1 MLNFSGTAAMS
12 PSIYCAGGAMRKSCW
27 YNEPSFQDA
36 AGCCLGPSRT
46 SAMGDGVDGP
56 HRHRLCQNEV
66 VADLKQRGP
75 SVRAHVKSRR
85 DDRGATREAQPPG
98 PDERVATPEYFAG
111 RAEAAV

>member
-1 MLNFSGTAAMS
+1 
-12 PSIYCAGGAMRKSCW
+12 
-27 YNEPSFQDA
+27 
-36 AGCCLGPSRT
+36 
-46 SAMGDGVDGP
+46 MGDGVDGP

-111 RAEAAV
+111 RAEAAVVGDRLEGSIGGMVESNGLEALDLVAER